1 MTVDALAPPRYPPLQ
16 MERHLP
22 HRPTASTA
30 PQRLPRTIDPMT
42 PAQANEPFDS
52 AAHLFEVLWEGVRA
66 ILFVEGRSVRLQDR
80 FGRDITDLFPELAHL
95 HRRIARNGTVL
106 DGIIVALDS
115 DGRPLTRALVPRFL
129 PGGADRP
136 EAHIAFQA
144 VDILYR
150 DNESVMNFTLRRR
163 KEILREA
170 VRPGDRIAVPDH
182 LVADGIALYEAA
194 RQHGLAGTV
203 AKELNSGYYPG
214 RDRRS
219 WLSVRVYPSRNF
231 IVGGFTFGGPWRG
244 KRAAKHRGPIE
255 SVLVGLYG
263 ESGDLHFAGEASGNF
278 KDDPALV
285 DILDSIV
292 TPGCPFVH
300 PPSVEKL
307 VYWCRPQFAASVRY
321 ADWTVEGRLRFP
333 IFETLRPDV
342 PPETCTLL

>member
-30 PQRLPRTIDPMT
+30 PHRLPRTIDPMT

-80 FGRDITDLFPELAHL
+80 FGRDITDRFPELAHL

-129 PGGADRP
+129 PGGAGRP

-144 VDILYR
+144 FDILYR

-163 KEILREA
+163 KEVLREA
-170 VRPGDRIAVPDH
+170 VRPGDRITVPDH
-182 LVADGIALYEAA
+182 VVADGIALYDAA
-194 RQHGLAGTV
+194 RQHGL
-203 AKELNSGYYPG
+203 
-214 RDRRS
+214 
-219 WLSVRVYPSRNF
+219 
-231 IVGGFTFGGPWRG
+231 VG
-244 KRAAKHRGPIE
+244 
-255 SVLVGLYG
+255 
-263 ESGDLHFAGEASGNF
+263 
-278 KDDPALV
+278 
-285 DILDSIV
+285 ILDSIV

-300 PPSVEKL
+300 PPAVEKL